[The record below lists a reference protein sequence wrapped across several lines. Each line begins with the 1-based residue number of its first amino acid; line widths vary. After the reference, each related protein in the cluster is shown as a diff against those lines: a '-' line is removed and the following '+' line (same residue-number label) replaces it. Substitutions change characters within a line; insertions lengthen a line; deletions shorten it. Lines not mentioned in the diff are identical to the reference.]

1 MDLRAKDNISLAEA
15 QKDTMAIWALVEEK
29 EARLLDKTLAPE
41 DEKTKTEAQ
50 AETIAAQAQ
59 SIKDLGD
66 RQGTEADSK
75 THPKHSRQDRGETQ
89 SARSDCQSAEGD
101 EQEIEQETER
111 EPMNLCLTL
120 PRPASG
126 GVPPSRSHLHD
137 GVKSLTTR
145 RRDCQLTAARPV
157 SPVSKIG

>member
-59 SIKDLGD
+59 SIKELGD
-66 RQGTEADSK
+66 RQGTEADF
-75 THPKHSRQDRGETQ
+75 
-89 SARSDCQSAEGD
+89 
-101 EQEIEQETER
+101 
-111 EPMNLCLTL
+111 
-120 PRPASG
+120 
-126 GVPPSRSHLHD
+126 
-137 GVKSLTTR
+137 
-145 RRDCQLTAARPV
+145 
-157 SPVSKIG
+157 